1 MATASVLRMAG
12 IPALVLRGT
21 GALRAAGLAALLLGA
36 PALAR
41 LAHAQEAAVRA
52 SAKVITSVVEAGLL
66 PDSAVAARAPLRA
79 VEQRIPIAGVGVLDV
94 RSGPGQAIRVAR
106 GLDDPLERS
115 AVVVQVFCVGS

>member
-1 MATASVLRMAG
+1 MATASVGRVAG
-12 IPALVLRGT
+12 IPARVLRGA
-21 GALRAAGLAALLLGA
+21 GAFRAAALAALLLGA

-41 LAHAQEAAVRA
+41 GARAQEAAVRA

-66 PDSAVAARAPLRA
+66 PDSAAVARASLRA
-79 VEQRIPIAGVGVLDV
+79 VEQLIPIAGVGVLDV

-106 GLDDPLERS
+106 GIDDPLERS